1 MAKRVKK
8 PGAYPDWLFEKDGPK
23 GPLFPWP
30 YCVWTCTGCGAPYFY
45 RQRAG
50 KHGGPAWRIK
60 DHPEWSPFEGPCWRS
75 HDYGVKCVTPRG
87 VRVLVH
93 EGKDPPGEELM
104 KALAKNAR
112 AVRRRLSKDNIDHE
126 EGK

>member
-1 MAKRVKK
+1 MAGRKRK
-8 PGAYPDWLFEKDGPK
+8 PGAYPDWLFQPK
-23 GPLFPWP
+23 GGTRGDLFDYPV
-30 YCVWTCTGCGAPYFY
+30 CQWTCTGCGAPFYF
-45 RQRAG
+45 RQRG

-75 HDYGVKCVTPRG
+75 REYGVKCVTPRG

-93 EGKDPPGEELM
+93 EGFDPPDEGLM

-112 AVRRRLSKDNIDHE
+112 DVRRRMRKE
-126 EGK
+126 AA